1 MKNKGEKYIIEPCYL
16 IKNNVIPKEELDRV
30 FRESETIQ
38 GELDATFLCFDEQYQ
53 EVCNNTSPDTIIID
67 LGCAYAPQS
76 YYFSDYEK
84 YIGVDLSFGNDV
96 RFQTDN
102 SEFYIMSIQEFIT
115 NELPK
120 LNLDLNNVVA
130 ICNYVPDKEAQQMV
144 IDTFPRHYVYYP
156 NMIKD
161 IDFETELEMER

>member
-1 MKNKGEKYIIEPCYL
+1 MSELCYL
-16 IKNNVIPKEELDRV
+16 IKNNIIPRKELNRV
-30 FRESETIQ
+30 FSESYNISA
-38 GELDATFLCFDEQYQ
+38 ELDATFLCFDEAYQ
-53 EVCNNTSPDTIIID
+53 EVLNNTTPDTIIID
-67 LGCAYAPQS
+67 LGCAYAPQC

-84 YIGVDLSFGNDV
+84 YIGVDLPFEDDV

-102 SEFYIMSIQEFIT
+102 SEFYIMSIQEFIEK
-115 NELPK
+115 ELPK

-156 NMIKD
+156 NMIND
-161 IDFETELEMER
+161 INLEEDLERI